1 MVPLSRASSPSLLSG
16 SSIRKEALDLLRN
29 LSIGI
34 ATAALADNPVQRPA
48 LRGFVG
54 ALQGAQTNG
63 GVFVTTGRFTQGAR
77 RFAENVAVQL
87 VLIDGAE
94 LTRLKVEH
102 NIGVSVKETF
112 DLKMID

>member
-1 MVPLSRASSPSLLSG
+1 M
-16 SSIRKEALDLLRN
+16 N

-54 ALQGAQTNG
+54 AQQGAQTNG
-63 GVFVTTGRFTQGAR
+63 GVFGTAGRITQGAR
-77 RFAENVAVQL
+77 EFAENVAMQL

-94 LTRLKVEH
+94 LTRLMVEY

-112 DLKMID
+112 ELKVIDEVSFEE

>member
-1 MVPLSRASSPSLLSG
+1 M
-16 SSIRKEALDLLRN
+16 N

-54 ALQGAQTNG
+54 AQQGAQTNG
-63 GVFVTTGRFTQGAR
+63 GVFGTAGRITQGAR
-77 RFAENVAVQL
+77 EFAENVATQL

-94 LTRLKVEH
+94 LTRLMVEY
-102 NIGVSVKETF
+102 NIGMSVKETF
-112 DLKMID
+112 ELKVIDEVSFEE